1 MKHEKVFFAGHLRPF
16 KHVGRHPQ
24 FEHIHD
30 PPAGYEFVTGG
41 QPSAPKYR
49 TVKSL
54 MRFCRDALA
63 NGSTTKDL
71 SRFIRSRSLRA
82 QMSFPDTALAF
93 LPSTPFILGQ
103 APWVIEIEDT
113 TTLFAPFP
121 RINGRR
127 VSPRLLGLDGVYDSG
142 FFPSVKALVENE
154 SCRGII
160 CHVNSTAGSIPV
172 LFGNPKLAEKIS
184 HIPMGIQ
191 IPPYRKMRRQKS
203 TVTLLFTNSWHQG
216 TSGFYLRGGLDVLE
230 AYSMLHSE
238 HHGLRLIV
246 RSKLPADLAGR
257 YRQII
262 ERCNVTVIDQ
272 FLPADEIR
280 TLFDTADI
288 YVLPSARLHV
298 VSILQAMA
306 HGLAVVTSDGWG
318 MSEYVDHERNGLI
331 VAGRYGEVS
340 WMDANGMLMEDYRP
354 LLSTTPNVADAL
366 KETLGL
372 LIKEPGM
379 RWQLGE
385 TAKRDVETKFSLTS
399 WNLGLRRAFDRALG
413 LSRASG
419 EYE

>member
-1 MKHEKVFFAGHLRPF
+1 MEMKRVFFAGHLRPF

-24 FEHIHD
+24 FQHIHN
-30 PPAGYEFVTGG
+30 PPAGYEFVTSGEAS
-41 QPSAPKYR
+41 SAKYR
-49 TVKSL
+49 TIKSL
-54 MRFCRDALA
+54 SRLCRDALA
-63 NGSTTKDL
+63 NGSTVKDL

-82 QMSFPDTALAF
+82 QISFPNSALAF

-121 RINGRR
+121 RINGKR
-127 VSPRLLGLDGVYDSG
+127 VYPRLLGRDGIYDSG
-142 FFPSVKALVENE
+142 FFPSVKALLENE

-160 CHVNSTAGSIPV
+160 CHVRSTAQSIPI
-172 LFGNPKLAEKIS
+172 LFGNRKLAEKVS
-184 HIPMGIQ
+184 HIPMGTQ
-191 IPPYRKMRRQKS
+191 VPPYRKKR
-203 TVTLLFTNSWHQG
+203 TDTDAVTLLFTNSWHQG
-216 TSGFYLRGGLDVLE
+216 ATGFYLRGGLDLLE

-238 HHGLRLIV
+238 NKNLRLIV
-246 RSKLPADLAGR
+246 RSKLPDDLDGR
-257 YRQII
+257 YHEII
-262 ERCNVTVIDQ
+262 ERCNVVVIDR
-272 FLPADEIR
+272 FLSEDEFR
-280 TLFDTADI
+280 SLFDGADI

-298 VSILQAMA
+298 VSLLQAMA
-306 HGLAVVTSDGWG
+306 HGLAVVASDGWG
-318 MSEYVDHERNGLI
+318 ISEYVDHERNGLI
-331 VAGRYGEVS
+331 VPGRYGEVS

-354 LLSTTPNVADAL
+354 LLSGTPNVANAL
-366 KETLGL
+366 KETLAL
-372 LIKEPGM
+372 LIKKPGM